1 MRYWCLL
8 LAAVVLIAMFTGLV
22 PSPGDVIPELAAR
35 PEVGAAF
42 QDRDFGK
49 QDAMLF
55 LFSFLFLGPFA
66 VFVGF
71 FLFLC
76 FLGVLGAVFLP
87 LGRRAGLPEWCS
99 TTVYVMLLGL
109 VVYVERA
116 AWMPT
121 SLRLLGLVARAW
133 VVVMS

>member
-8 LAAVVLIAMFTGLV
+8 LAAVVLIAMFSGLV
-22 PSPGDVIPELAAR
+22 PSPREVMPELAAR

-71 FLFLC
+71 FLLLWL
-76 FLGVLGAVFLP
+76 LGGLGAVFLP

-99 TTVYVMLLGL
+99 TTLYVTVLGL
-109 VVYVERA
+109 IVYLERA
-116 AWMPT
+116 AWIPT
-121 SLRLLGLVARAW
+121 SLRFLGLVARAW
-133 VVVMS
+133 LLVMS